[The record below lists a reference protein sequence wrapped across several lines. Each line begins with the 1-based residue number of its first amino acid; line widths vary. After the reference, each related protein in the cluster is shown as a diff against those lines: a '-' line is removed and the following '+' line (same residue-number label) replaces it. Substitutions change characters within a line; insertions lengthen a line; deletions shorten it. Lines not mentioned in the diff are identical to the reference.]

1 MESKVTESMQ
11 KIADDTPGMM
21 TTTNNLPSDEH
32 AWQEYLDVA
41 LDCLFQFPEELGT
54 LFTEYKK
61 PLTSVGLIV
70 AAFITVY
77 ITLSVLDAINH
88 IPLLTP
94 ILELVGLGYSV
105 WFVSRYLLK
114 ESTRTELFSE
124 LDSLKEQV
132 FGEETSK

>member
-21 TTTNNLPSDEH
+21 TTTNNLPSDEP

-41 LDCLFQFPEELGT
+41 LDFLSKLPEELGT